1 MVLASSGAL
10 TIADLVTASGAGPE
24 IARYLELRG
33 IKAVGSLAL
42 IAGDDDTFQR
52 HLLQP
57 LLDGYQKGTETVSLE
72 DSDKA
77 IASAVLR
84 HMWQEARMWWTQRQ
98 ANMAVAASPTPPA
111 SGAPPASS
119 AGGSGSVA
127 ADKVPK
133 TLPAG
138 VWSKQVSKYNSEKLR
153 GRDRSFPEELLL
165 GAEVVLAR
173 MWHEHHVSKMY
184 TPTLLGEI
192 LSKRSFTATGEVN
205 MLAKNPRKSNVLT
218 IEDEQLVQEDEKV
231 WSPRSVLSI
240 MDGIEAVVWAWILLE
255 IGEEHHCQAFGKWC
269 VNKAR
274 SRSQKLEQFKQ
285 WWDAAGWK
293 IAMRMR
299 AGATFGEASAEVWL
313 TWTSSMTTCH
323 VKPPKS
329 HLRPGRISPR
339 RDRHQHPMRRIM
351 PEASAIRVLRLG
363 PKAAKE
369 AVTAALIAVGGNSSP
384 TPGETPAVDGMTVGA
399 APGPLRRR
407 SDQMPLDPA
416 RDSTGPGTPCLRY
429 PTIRRCLWTLDST

>member
-1 MVLASSGAL
+1 
-10 TIADLVTASGAGPE
+10 
-24 IARYLELRG
+24 
-33 IKAVGSLAL
+33 
-42 IAGDDDTFQR
+42 
-52 HLLQP
+52 
-57 LLDGYQKGTETVSLE
+57 
-72 DSDKA
+72 
-77 IASAVLR
+77 
-84 HMWQEARMWWTQRQ
+84 
-98 ANMAVAASPTPPA
+98 MAVAPA
-111 SGAPPASS
+111 SAAPASS
-119 AGGSGSVA
+119 VPPTSTAGGSGAVA
-127 ADKVPK
+127 TDKVPK

-138 VWSKQVSKYNSEKLR
+138 VWSKQVTKYNSEQLR

-255 IGEEHHCQAFGKWC
+255 IGEEHHCQTFGKWC

-299 AGATFGEASAEVWL
+299 AGTTFGEASAEVMADVDL
-313 TWTSSMTTCH
+313 FNDYMSREAP
-323 VKPPKS
+323 KDPPAARKDPKK
-329 HLRPGRISPR
+329 RP
-339 RDRHQHPMRRIM
+339 
-351 PEASAIRVLRLG
+351 ASASH
-363 PKAAKE
+363 E
-369 AVTAALIAVGGNSSP
+369 
-384 TPGETPAVDGMTVGA
+384 E
-399 APGPLRRR
+399 
-407 SDQMPLDPA
+407 DQA
-416 RDSTGPGTPCLRY
+416 RGQRQKGHQ
-429 PTIRRCLWTLDST
+429 